1 MTRAGAAIAIIMS
14 LAGCGEG
21 FNSDPENPYAP
32 GLAKNGESVDNLLV
46 ARRLMDA
53 QEYELAIDA
62 YSRAAIDEGLSSDI
76 LAGIGTANLGLGRL
90 DTAERL
96 LRKALAEDERSPE
109 IWNNIGVILIERGE
123 IPEAE
128 QMFRRA
134 FALDNGESDAIR
146 DNLRLALAKSE
157 NSAYDGNTE
166 QDYKVVRRGSGDFKI
181 SQIP

>member
-1 MTRAGAAIAIIMS
+1 MTRAGAAFAIIFS
-14 LAGCGEG
+14 LAACSEG
-21 FNSDPENPYAP
+21 FNSDPDNPYAP
-32 GLAKNGESVDNLLV
+32 GLAKNEESVDNLLV
-46 ARRLMDA
+46 ARRLMYA
-53 QEYELAIDA
+53 KEYELAIDA
-62 YSRAAIDEGLSSDI
+62 YSRAALENGLSSDV

-96 LRKALAEDERSPE
+96 LRQALEENETSPE
-109 IWNNIGVILIERGE
+109 IWNNIGVILIEKGE

-157 NSAYDGNTE
+157 NSAYDGTIE
-166 QDYKVVRRGSGDFKI
+166 QDYKVVRRGSGDFTI